1 MSVLQQTTKCLV
13 CQGGWLIMISCFVGV
28 LERILS
34 LYTIISL
41 SETFYLVWGV
51 SPSLNTWDMILN
63 DYFYKKFQ
71 LSIVIFFIYW

>member
-13 CQGGWLIMISCFVGV
+13 GQGGWLIMISCFVGV
-28 LERILS
+28 LEGILS

-41 SETFYLVWGV
+41 SKTFHLIWSV
-51 SPSLNTWDMILN
+51 SPSLNTWDMTLK

-71 LSIVIFFIYW
+71 LIIVIFFIYW